1 MEHERTS
8 SRRREGS
15 ASAEHRALLGNLRM
29 SARNVLERNHRHG
42 QTPDGVGFAYTRP
55 DNDKYPDQFY
65 WDSCLIALAWSRL
78 DPSRARDELRTLAAA
93 MQPSGHIGH
102 TVFWSGP
109 VRLAR
114 LPAYNVRRRSDRST
128 ATIQPPLLGWA
139 WAEIADRSP
148 DDPQFRAEG
157 RAVVR
162 HHLEW
167 LERARAEADGLIGVL
182 QPDETGLDA
191 TPTYDLALGWR
202 AHPYPGF
209 AALVH
214 ENRRRGFD
222 YHRARAAGAF
232 TAIDVLVNTAWALS
246 WYGLARLGD
255 PEAGARAADIVAALE
270 TRLWDAEHGMFF
282 AEGPDRTRLPVST
295 WAGLAPLT
303 LPGLSPDIAA
313 RLIDDQLLNPSRFW
327 LPWPVPS
334 TSAEE
339 PSFRPGDTGWP
350 IRRYWRGPTWP
361 FTWWFAHLG
370 LRVHGRDDTAREL
383 AVRIALL
390 IDREGMR
397 EYYNPI
403 SGRGLGARHF
413 AVSAIALDL
422 LTASTA

>member
-1 MEHERTS
+1 VPVD
-8 SRRREGS
+8 
-15 ASAEHRALLGNLRM
+15 HRALLRTLRT
-29 SARNVLERNHRHG
+29 SARDVLERNRRHG
-42 QTPDGVGFAYTRP
+42 RTPDGVEFAYTRP

-65 WDSCLIALAWSRL
+65 WDSCLIALAWSQL
-78 DPSRARDELRTLAAA
+78 DPSRARDELRTLAAS
-93 MQPSGHIGH
+93 MHRSGHLGH

-114 LPAYNVRRRSDRST
+114 LPAYNVHRRRDRTT

-148 DDPQFRAEG
+148 DDPGFRAEG
-157 RAVVR
+157 RVIVR

-167 LERARAEADGLIGVL
+167 LHRTRAEADGLIGIL

-191 TPTYDLALGWR
+191 TPAFDRPLGWR

-209 AALVH
+209 AMLVH
-214 ENRRRGFD
+214 ANRRRGFD
-222 YHRARAAGAF
+222 YRSARAAGAF
-232 TAIDVLVNTAWALS
+232 TAIDALVNTAWALS

-255 PEAGARAADIVAALE
+255 PDAADRAAAIVAALE
-270 TRLWDAEHGMFF
+270 TRLWDAERGMFF
-282 AEGPDRTRLPVST
+282 AEGPDGTRLPVAT
-295 WAGLAPLT
+295 WAGLAPLA
-303 LPGLSPDIAA
+303 LPGLSPEIAA
-313 RLIDDQLLNPSRFW
+313 RLIDDQLLNRARFW

-361 FTWWFAHLG
+361 FTWWFVHQG
-370 LRVHGRDDTAREL
+370 LRMHGRDDAAREL
-383 AVRIALL
+383 AVRIAVL

-403 SGRGLGARHF
+403 SGHGLGARHF